1 MLCTDE
7 DYPFIYIG
15 AAEYNLA
22 LGGEG
27 VLTTFVFL
35 TVESNLGG
43 MGASGK
49 IFEWGCSNKCV
60 QTSY

>member
-15 AAEYNLA
+15 AVEYNVA

-35 TVESNLGG
+35 TVGSNLGG
-43 MGASGK
+43 MGLVEGSLRG
-49 IFEWGCSNKCV
+49 V
-60 QTSY
+60 